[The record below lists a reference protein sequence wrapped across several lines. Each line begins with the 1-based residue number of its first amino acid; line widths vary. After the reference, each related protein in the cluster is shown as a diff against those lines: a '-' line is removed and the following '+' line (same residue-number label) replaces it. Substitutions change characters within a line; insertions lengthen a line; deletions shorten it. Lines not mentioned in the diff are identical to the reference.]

1 MGHMARHKTDPGF
14 DDTSFDINPTLTDPH
29 LRHRLKRI
37 LNAVRPEVELVLD
50 IHGPP
55 DWVFQTQPGAM

>member
-1 MGHMARHKTDPGF
+1 MGHMARARTDAGL
-14 DDTSFDINPTLTDPH
+14 DEASFDINPTLSDPG
-29 LRHRLKRI
+29 LRHRLKRV
-37 LNAVRPEVELVLD
+37 LNAVRPEVELILD